1 MQLKTFSFR
10 FLAVQYRPDIMSTS
24 IMTTPVP
31 KSAPSSF
38 TTLTPTQADF
48 TSLSPQRHQFRGGHR
63 YKKKRSRGATAP
75 KEPTSELECDAV
87 ARGGVGATSGIE
99 EVTGNMQDESVTSAK
114 AEMKSPIRR
123 RQEKNYK
130 SSNSKKNQSRG
141 DPKHEPNNTS
151 TLKDD
156 STSSSVCK
164 GKDLEKRVPKSGK
177 KKPKSKIFT
186 WRKFVP
192 PGTVDP
198 ITLESIVSLPY
209 PPFAIAAEE
218 PWNVISTW
226 PTPSTI
232 DTTLVNN
239 EEKTQEKKT
248 TKENVNLYDGRAL
261 AYYLV
266 SQLSFIDP
274 LNRRDLTR
282 PELVNLDRYL
292 QRHKLGRA
300 HVVEAYDNLG
310 MTKSRAGVAFQTAQ
324 GRAELLQMEARSVMQ
339 ALFSGTHDY
348 QQRQGRRRDRVA
360 TTEAQGRHVTSTSGA
375 AVAADVDQFCSEFQ
389 QVFLGQRRQVTH
401 TEPEVNN
408 AVTNA
413 LSQLGHDGITDYEEG
428 FVIMDDDVNPSLRG
442 RSYMDVMSHDSLD
455 ATRVMQS
462 QNVSDLFPS
471 LSETYTTADI
481 ARPAVSAEPLSGS
494 KPPSRAK
501 GPSQSLK
508 TISTMVQKTNPKD
521 LERQRK
527 ATEDAQRRA
536 ELSGFSCI
544 VPDVLPRT
552 QSAPT
557 LGFQPSDALIERNQR
572 LANALGVM
580 PSTMRPKT
588 IQRDGWARPIDSQ
601 CVLDD
606 FGNELNWIHYP
617 LPLISQAKEHFEFIL
632 KLEKRWIAFLKDDT
646 SPSLSLRPMA
656 RPLRKIAHEYSDFW
670 KLQTESFDPEP
681 KRYIHCIKLRDTQ
694 APRPLLSEA
703 VKLSRSSNAGPRPV
717 ATATLDTVVKS
728 TEPLDSS
735 LLSSPPLPT
744 VERAVPLPPRS
755 TSVPQ
760 GAIFERD
767 DLVAKISAVVPYGLP
782 LSITATPNFPVNP
795 NSRFSGLDRPRQKLN
810 LAPRTIPQELPPF
823 EEGVSNPI
831 SHREQQKEAKR
842 KVREAIHHNLIAKA
856 FDSESDSLESSSDW
870 EVGEAKYGS
879 SSDEN
884 ELW

>member
-1 MQLKTFSFR
+1 
-10 FLAVQYRPDIMSTS
+10 MSTS
-24 IMTTPVP
+24 ILTTPIP
-31 KSAPSSF
+31 KSTPSSF
-38 TTLTPTQADF
+38 TTLTSTQADF
-48 TSLSPQRHQFRGGHR
+48 TSPSPQRHQYRGGHR

-75 KEPTSELECDAV
+75 KEPNSELECDAV
-87 ARGGVGATSGIE
+87 AGGGVGTTSGIE
-99 EVTGNMQDESVTSAK
+99 EVTGSMQNESVTSVK
-114 AEMKSPIRR
+114 TDMKSPIRR
-123 RQEKNYK
+123 RQEKNHK
-130 SSNSKKNQSRG
+130 SSNSKKNHSRG
-141 DPKHEPNNTS
+141 DPKHEPND
-151 TLKDD
+151 L
-156 STSSSVCK
+156 TSSSVCK
-164 GKDLEKRVPKSGK
+164 GKDLEKEIPKSGK
-177 KKPKSKIFT
+177 KKTKSKRFT

-198 ITLESIVSLPY
+198 ITLESIVSLSY

-218 PWNVISTW
+218 PWHVISIW

-232 DTTLVNN
+232 DAALVNN
-239 EEKTQEKKT
+239 EENTQEKKT

-292 QRHKLGRA
+292 QRHNLGRA

-339 ALFSGTHDY
+339 ALFSGTHDNR
-348 QQRQGRRRDRVA
+348 QQGRRRDRVA
-360 TTEAQGRHVTSTSGA
+360 TTEAQGRHVTNPTGA
-375 AVAADVDQFCSEFQ
+375 AVAAEVDQFCSEFQ
-389 QVFLGQRRQVTH
+389 QMFLGRRRQVTH
-401 TEPEVNN
+401 TESDVNN
-408 AVTNA
+408 AVTNT

-442 RSYMDVMSHDSLD
+442 RSYRDVMSHDSHD
-455 ATRVMQS
+455 ATRVIQS

-471 LSETYTTADI
+471 LSETYTTAEI
-481 ARPAVSAEPLSGS
+481 ARPAVSVEPLSVS

-501 GPSQSLK
+501 RTSQSLK

-606 FGNELNWIHYP
+606 FGNELNWINYP

-632 KLEKRWIAFLKDDT
+632 KLEKRWITFLKDDT

-656 RPLRKIAHEYSDFW
+656 RPLRKIVHEYSDFW

-681 KRYIHCIKLRDTQ
+681 KRYIHCIKLLDTQ

-703 VKLSRSSNAGPRPV
+703 VKLSRSSNAAPRPV
-717 ATATLDTVVKS
+717 ATATLDTAVKT
-728 TEPLDSS
+728 TEALDSS
-735 LLSSPPLPT
+735 LLSSPPLPI
-744 VERAVPLPPRS
+744 VEQAVPLPPRS

-782 LSITATPNFPVNP
+782 LSITAAPNFPVNP

-823 EEGVSNPI
+823 EGVSNPI
-831 SHREQQKEAKR
+831 SQRVQQKEAKR
-842 KVREAIHHNLIAKA
+842 KVREAIHQNLIAKA

-879 SSDEN
+879 SSDEH

>member
-1 MQLKTFSFR
+1 M
-10 FLAVQYRPDIMSTS
+10 MSTS
-24 IMTTPVP
+24 IMTTPIP

-38 TTLTPTQADF
+38 T
-48 TSLSPQRHQFRGGHR
+48 SLSPPQVDITSPSPQQHQSHGGHR
-63 YKKKRSRGATAP
+63 YKKKRSRGATAQ
-75 KEPTSELECDAV
+75 KKLSSESEYDSV
-87 ARGGVGATSGIE
+87 AQGGVSMIGVEEATGSI
-99 EVTGNMQDESVTSAK
+99 QDEIVTSVK
-114 AEMKSPIRR
+114 TEPKSGPRSIVRKR
-123 RQEKNYK
+123 HEKNHR
-130 SSNSKKNQSRG
+130 SNNSKKNQSRG
-141 DPKHEPNNTS
+141 DPKQEPNNTS

-156 STSSSVCK
+156 STASTVCK
-164 GKDLEKRVPKSGK
+164 GKEVEI
-177 KKPKSKIFT
+177 KKPKSSKMKTKSKRFT

-198 ITLESIVSLPY
+198 ITLESIVSLSY

-218 PWNVISTW
+218 PWNVVPIW

-232 DTTLVNN
+232 DAALVKN
-239 EEKTQEKKT
+239 EEKTQEKKI

-292 QRHKLGRA
+292 QRHSLGRA

-339 ALFSGTHDY
+339 ALFSATY
-348 QQRQGRRRDRVA
+348 ENRQLQGRRQDRVA
-360 TTEAQGRHVTSTSGA
+360 ATEAHGRHITNTTEAA
-375 AVAADVDQFCSEFQ
+375 AAAEVNQFCSDFQ
-389 QVFLGQRRQVTH
+389 QMFLGQRGQVSH
-401 TEPEVNN
+401 NESEVNH
-408 AVTNA
+408 AVTNTS
-413 LSQLGHDGITDYEEG
+413 SQLGHDGITDYEEG
-428 FVIMDDDVNPSLRG
+428 FVIMDDDHNPSLRG
-442 RSYMDVMSHDSLD
+442 RSYRDVMSHASLD

-462 QNVSDLFPS
+462 QPVSDTFPS
-471 LSETYTTADI
+471 LSETYTTADL
-481 ARPAVSAEPLSGS
+481 ARPTVSAVPSSSSKPLS
-494 KPPSRAK
+494 KTK

-508 TISTMVQKTNPKD
+508 TIATMVQKTNPKE

-527 ATEDAQRRA
+527 ATEEAQRRA
-536 ELSGFSCI
+536 ELSAFSCI
-544 VPDVLPRT
+544 VPDVMPRT

-580 PSTMRPKT
+580 PSTMRPNT
-588 IQRDGWARPIDSQ
+588 IQRDGWARPIESQ

-632 KLEKRWIAFLKDDT
+632 KLEKRWISFLKDDT
-646 SPSLSLRPMA
+646 SPSLSLRPMV

-670 KLQTESFDPEP
+670 KLQTESFDSEP
-681 KRYIHCIKLRDTQ
+681 KRYIHCVKLRDTQ

-703 VKLSRSSNAGPRPV
+703 VKFSRSSNAPPRLV
-717 ATATLDTVVKS
+717 ATATLDSPVKS
-728 TEPLDSS
+728 TEPLVSS
-735 LLSSPPLPT
+735 VLSSSSLPT
-744 VERAVPLPPRS
+744 VERAIPLPPRS

-767 DLVAKISAVVPYGLP
+767 DLVAKISALVPHGLP

-823 EEGVSNPI
+823 EVGLNNKIPQ
-831 SHREQQKEAKR
+831 REQEKQAKR
-842 KVREAIHHNLIAKA
+842 KVREAINQDIIAKA
-856 FDSESDSLESSSDW
+856 FESESDSLESSSDW